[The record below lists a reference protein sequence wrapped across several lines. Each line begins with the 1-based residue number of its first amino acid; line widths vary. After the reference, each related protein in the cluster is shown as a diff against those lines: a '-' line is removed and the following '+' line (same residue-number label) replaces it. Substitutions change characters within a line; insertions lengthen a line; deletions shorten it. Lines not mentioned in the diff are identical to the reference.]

1 MRGDGGGGGLA
12 TSIAT
17 QPAILTELIDDVT
30 ERRSV
35 FFPEIREHPICLVF
49 LRFEQLT
56 LHFVIKNVCSDKSR

>member
-35 FFPEIREHPICLVF
+35 FFPEMREQPVHLAL